1 MSTAKTMTKNQEYIE
16 RDDKCVNPVLSR
28 LMPIVAERGEG
39 SYLYDVD
46 GVKYLDLTTGIG
58 VTNVGHCHPQV
69 VKAIKY
75 QAEKLIHTS
84 VTTYHKNY
92 IELCEKLAK
101 IAPGNLDSVMLA
113 NSGAECV
120 EGAIKLARWYT
131 GRPGIINFLGGFH
144 GRTHMCMALTTSKL
158 YYRDMQE
165 PLPSAIFT
173 APFPYVY
180 RSATPGDAQKVLDHT
195 FEQIEK
201 IFHHFVNPKQI
212 AAFIVEPILGEGGYV
227 LPPDGFLK
235 RLAKVADEHGILL
248 IIDEV
253 QTGFGRTGKMFAS
266 EHEGVTGDIMTIAKG
281 IGAGM
286 PISAFIAK
294 KEITKDWPKGR
305 HGTTFGGNPIACAA
319 ALASIKVIEE
329 EKLVERSKV
338 MGDMFVKRL
347 REFAKGKSHIGE
359 IRGRGLMIGIEF
371 NDKDGKPSKQW
382 ADKVAK
388 RCFENK
394 MLVLTC
400 GQDGQVIRLIPP
412 LNISD
417 KEAEEALSILE
428 TAMKND
434 K

>member
-1 MSTAKTMTKNQEYIE
+1 MTTAKTMGKNKEYIE
-16 RDDKCVNPVLSR
+16 RDSKCVNPVLSR
-28 LMPIVAERGEG
+28 LLPIVAERGQG
-39 SYLYDVD
+39 SYIYDLD
-46 GVKYLDLTTGIG
+46 GEKYLDLTTGIA
-58 VTNVGHCHPQV
+58 VTNVGHCHPKV
-69 VKAIKY
+69 VEAIKN

-84 VTTYHKNY
+84 VTTYNKIY
-92 IELCEKLAK
+92 IELCEKLAE

-120 EGAIKLARWYT
+120 EGAIKLARFYT
-131 GRPGIINFLGGFH
+131 GRPAVINFLGSFH

-165 PLPSAIFT
+165 PLPPSIFT

-180 RSATPGDAQKVLDHT
+180 RSATPEDEKKVLDHT
-195 FEQIEK
+195 FEQIER
-201 IFHHFVNPKQI
+201 IFHHFVNPKQV

-227 LPPDGFLK
+227 IPPDGFLK
-235 RLAKVADEHGILL
+235 RLRKVADEHGILL

-253 QTGFGRTGKMFAS
+253 QTGFARTGKMFAC
-266 EHEGVTGDIMTIAKG
+266 EHEGVVPDIMTVAKG
-281 IGAGM
+281 IAAGM

-305 HGTTFGGNPIACAA
+305 HGTTYGGNPIACAA
-319 ALASIKVIEE
+319 ALASIGVLQE
-329 EKLVERSKV
+329 EKLAERAQK

-347 REFAKGKSHIGE
+347 KEFARGKSHIGE

-371 NDKDGKPSKQW
+371 NEKDGKPSKDW

-417 KEAEEALSILE
+417 AEAEEALSILE
-428 TAMKND
+428 KAMTDN
-434 K
+434 

>member
-1 MSTAKTMTKNQEYIE
+1 MTTAKTMGKNKEYIE
-16 RDDKCVNPVLSR
+16 RDGKCVNPVLSR
-28 LMPIVAERGEG
+28 LLPIVAERGQG
-39 SYLYDVD
+39 SYIYDLD
-46 GVKYLDLTTGIG
+46 GEKYLDLTTGIA
-58 VTNVGHCHPQV
+58 VTNVGHCHPKV
-69 VKAIKY
+69 VEAIKN

-84 VTTYHKNY
+84 VTTYNKIY
-92 IELCEKLAK
+92 IELCEKLAE

-120 EGAIKLARWYT
+120 EGAIKLARFYT
-131 GRPGIINFLGGFH
+131 GRPAVINFLGSFH

-165 PLPSAIFT
+165 PLPPSIFT

-180 RSATPGDAQKVLDHT
+180 RSATPEDEKKVLDHT
-195 FEQIEK
+195 FEQIER
-201 IFHHFVNPKQI
+201 IFHHFVNPKQV

-227 LPPDGFLK
+227 IPPDGFLK
-235 RLAKVADEHGILL
+235 RLRKVADEHGILL

-253 QTGFGRTGKMFAS
+253 QTGFARTGKMFAC
-266 EHEGVTGDIMTIAKG
+266 EHEGVVPDIMTVAKG
-281 IGAGM
+281 IAAGM

-294 KEITKDWPKGR
+294 KEITRDWPKGR
-305 HGTTFGGNPIACAA
+305 HGTTYGGNPIACAA
-319 ALASIKVIEE
+319 ALASIGVLQE
-329 EKLVERSKV
+329 EKLAERAQK
-338 MGDMFVKRL
+338 MGDRFVKRL
-347 REFAKGKSHIGE
+347 REFARGKSHIGE

-371 NDKDGKPSKQW
+371 NDKDGKPSKDW

-417 KEAEEALSILE
+417 AEAEEALSILE
-428 TAMKND
+428 NAMTDN
-434 K
+434 